1 MTASSDAYSR
11 ITAAAAHAYYRAAG
25 YFL

>member
-11 ITAAAAHAYYRAAG
+11 ITAAAHAYYRAAG
-25 YFL
+25 YNL